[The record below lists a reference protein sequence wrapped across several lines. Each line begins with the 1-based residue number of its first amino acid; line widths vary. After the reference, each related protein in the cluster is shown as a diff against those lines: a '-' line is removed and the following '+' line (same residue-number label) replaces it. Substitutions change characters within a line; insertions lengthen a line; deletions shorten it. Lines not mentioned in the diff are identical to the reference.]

1 MGCSNIKSKPI
12 KCSGS
17 KFIQEMMIDD
27 VIKLIREYKTF
38 KSE

>member
-1 MGCSNIKSKPI
+1 MGCSNIKSEPI

-17 KFIQEMMIDD
+17 KSIQEMMIDD

-38 KSE
+38 KS